1 MTDAEMIAE
10 LRALRVDATAGD
22 LNTAE
27 IAKTDEW
34 LDCPFCAGEG
44 SVDGVTYI
52 NYDAAAVGVQFFGVG
67 AQFVANEALYR
78 ALLPALPRLLALAEA
93 GLRAEE
99 MREALQELLPPEYGV
114 SGGPFVGAK
123 CIYEDGSDENTA
135 RHRGWISHE
144 AVARARKA
152 MEPSHG

>member
-99 MREALQELLPPEYGV
+99 MREALETAESWIERWAAHVGNCR
-114 SGGPFVGAK
+114 GGDVCTCGR
-123 CIYEDGSDENTA
+123 TA
-135 RHRGWISHE
+135 VLAE
-144 AVARARKA
+144 VRKA
-152 MEPSHG
+152 LEPSYE